1 MEMPGRGSWPGDSEA
16 FLLQFCN
23 APEGFLILLSLLLE
37 LLLILLGLFLI
48 LQGLF
53 LVLLSL
59 SLILLYFCSHFF
71 AFFFQPF

>member
-37 LLLILLGLFLI
+37 LF
-48 LQGLF
+48 
-53 LVLLSL
+53 
-59 SLILLYFCSHFF
+59 LILLYFCFHFF